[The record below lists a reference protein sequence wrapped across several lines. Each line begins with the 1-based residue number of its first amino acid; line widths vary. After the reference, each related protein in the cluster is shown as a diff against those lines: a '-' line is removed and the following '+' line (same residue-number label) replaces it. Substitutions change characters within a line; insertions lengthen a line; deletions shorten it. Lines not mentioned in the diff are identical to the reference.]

1 MFIQIWPWPNQGH
14 KYEPDGCLLLH
25 LPKTILESWMAK
37 TLMVGGSRLAQYL
50 AVADLPLQLKHLLVF
65 HRLTKKPKEH
75 DFVKYKLHIPYH

>member
-1 MFIQIWPWPNQGH
+1 
-14 KYEPDGCLLLH
+14 
-25 LPKTILESWMAK
+25 MAR